1 MIHDILPA
9 AVTTLGILYLGATFA
24 ACSLLSLDRKHE
36 RDLRKP
42 FLRNGTAGVCLTV
55 IGSILNLIQTL

>member
-1 MIHDILPA
+1 MIRDILPA

-36 RDLRKP
+36 RDQRKP
-42 FLRNGTAGVCLTV
+42 FNRNDAAAAGLAV
-55 IGSILNLIQTL
+55 IGSLLNLIQNI